1 MRGIRLIGTIVGGIS
16 LLGFASS
23 DALAVTAF
31 NDPTGAVRDGAR
43 IVGIQGTKLRIKI
56 SSLLSNDKGR
66 NKQFLRAFKIPGNI
80 DDGGQ
85 NPSSAGILRL
95 FLSKNGK
102 FLVVRL
108 RNNFVGD
115 TSFKYEIRGSRQP
128 GGTRRDRANV
138 FIRVVAASP
147 S

>member
-1 MRGIRLIGTIVGGIS
+1 MREIRLIGAIVGGIS
-16 LLGFASS
+16 LLGLASS

-43 IVGIQGTKLRIKI
+43 IVGIQGTKIRIRI
-56 SSLLSNDKGR
+56 SFLLSNDRGR
-66 NKQFLRAFKIPGNI
+66 NIKFLRAFKIPGNI

-85 NPSSAGILRL
+85 NPSSAGILRI
-95 FLSKNGK
+95 FRSQNGK

-115 TSFKYEIRGSRQP
+115 TSFKYEIKGSRQP
-128 GGTRRDRANV
+128 GGTRRERANV
-138 FIRVVAASP
+138 FIRVTQRSP
-147 S
+147 N